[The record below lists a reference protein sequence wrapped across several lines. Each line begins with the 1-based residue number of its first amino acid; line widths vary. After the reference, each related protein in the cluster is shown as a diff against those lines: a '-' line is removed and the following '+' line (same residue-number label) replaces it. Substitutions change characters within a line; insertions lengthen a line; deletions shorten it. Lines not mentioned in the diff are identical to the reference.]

1 MTLTIYN
8 LLIRLT
14 DGSTEPL
21 EFTGQT
27 PSTVAAAA
35 KQRME
40 SDPAKRVEAI
50 AVRFADRP
58 AMVWL
63 PRYEEWWHLL
73 PEHVRKSVA
82 EPDFKIE
89 TQRPRTPAPKPLNP
103 PHSGATE
110 IYTPP
115 QISREQAMGSGY
127 TGDMCSNDQC
137 QSMQVKRNGSCTVCE
152 TCGQTTGC
160 S

>member
-1 MTLTIYN
+1 VNLTSYN

-21 EFTGQT
+21 EFTGQS
-27 PSTVAAAA
+27 PSSVATAATRRIEISA
-35 KQRME
+35 T
-40 SDPAKRVEAI
+40 KRVEAV
-50 AVRFADRP
+50 AVQFADRP

-89 TQRPRTPAPKPLNP
+89 TQRPAEPPKV
-103 PHSGATE
+103 
-110 IYTPP
+110 
-115 QISREQAMGSGY
+115 Q
-127 TGDMCSNDQC
+127 
-137 QSMQVKRNGSCTVCE
+137 E
-152 TCGQTTGC
+152 TLL
-160 S
+160 